1 MMDLPRSLLRPSLAI
16 KQLFASYLAMARISK
31 QKADLEP
38 RQRCMRDAG
47 VLQQSRSCLKTLALR
62 KRLMGQGIQTS
73 LSRFVPGR
81 VNWLGPKKQMLLRR
95 RTRVGA
101 TTLKALRTR

>member
-38 RQRCMRDAG
+38 RQRCTRDAG
-47 VLQQSRSCLKTLALR
+47 VLQQSRSCLKTRALR
-62 KRLMGQGIQTS
+62 KRLMGQGILTS
-73 LSRFVPGR
+73 LSKFLPVL
-81 VNWLGPKKQMLLRR
+81 VNRLGPKKQKVLRR
-95 RTRVGA
+95 PTSF
-101 TTLKALRTR
+101 